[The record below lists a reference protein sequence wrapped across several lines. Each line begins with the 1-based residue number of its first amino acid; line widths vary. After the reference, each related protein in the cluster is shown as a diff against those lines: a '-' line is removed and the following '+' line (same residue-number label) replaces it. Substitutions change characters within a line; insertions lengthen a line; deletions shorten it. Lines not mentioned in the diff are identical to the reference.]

1 VDFDLI
7 SQEAGIEWIR
17 SHDI

>member
-7 SQEAGIEWIR
+7 SQEAGVEWIR